1 MIFLDPYLLVSSNEE
16 MKIFNIEKECTHKV
30 DTIPVYTGDIS
41 LSLTERF
48 SHIWAVSLDP

>member
-30 DTIPVYTGDIS
+30 DTIPIYTGDIL

-48 SHIWAVSLDP
+48 SHI